1 MNIIFVVCI
10 VIYLIGIYV
19 SLVLSG
25 VISLNQKKADSMDYI
40 VALVWPL
47 FLLVVLNTAIIQ
59 IIKIILYSIYLKLT
73 EIKFFKIFFKY
84 ITICTIIFKPFDLG
98 KKIDKFLQRDKK
110 S

>member
-1 MNIIFVVCI
+1 MNIISVVCI

-40 VALVWPL
+40 VALIWPL
-47 FLLVVLNTAIIQ
+47 FLFVALNTTFILILKITLYAI
-59 IIKIILYSIYLKLT
+59 YMKLS

>member
-1 MNIIFVVCI
+1 MNIISVVCI

-47 FLLVVLNTAIIQ
+47 FLLVALNTAIIQ
-59 IIKIILYSIYLKLT
+59 IIKIV
-73 EIKFFKIFFKY
+73 
-84 ITICTIIFKPFDLG
+84 FKPI
-98 KKIDKFLQRDKK
+98 K
-110 S
+110 